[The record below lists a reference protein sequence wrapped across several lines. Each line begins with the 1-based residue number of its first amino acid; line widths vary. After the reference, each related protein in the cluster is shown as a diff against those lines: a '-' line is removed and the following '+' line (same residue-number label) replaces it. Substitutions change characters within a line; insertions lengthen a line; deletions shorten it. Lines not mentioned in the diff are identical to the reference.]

1 VSLVTVVAGKGAPG
15 VTTSLLALA
24 LGWPGPVLVADTDP
38 AGGDIAVGW
47 LGGRVGLDRGL
58 LSWAAA
64 TRHAQTGTVADLAP
78 HVTAVPETGGRVLV
92 LPGLAHAGQAA
103 GLDQRTWARLAATA
117 DQPWPTDPRPDPGPG
132 ELARGNGPGSA
143 ADAGADA
150 SGIRVDVLADCGRL
164 GPDTP
169 WPLLTAA
176 AVVLLVTRPTLRGVQ
191 HAHQAL
197 QLLDTAAFPAAS
209 HAAAAD
215 SAGAGGGRVGL
226 VVCGPGPYEPGEVGR
241 VLRLPVRAVLPADPR
256 AAAVLSDGAPAG
268 RGWPRTPLARAAAT
282 AARRL
287 ASTLAAPTAAPTA
300 ASPAASAAFTFTAR
314 TNQ

>member
-47 LGGRVGLDRGL
+47 LAGRVGLDRGL

-64 TRHAQTGTVADLAP
+64 TRHAQIGTVADLAP
-78 HVTAVPETGGRVLV
+78 HVSSVPETGGRVLV

-103 GLDQRTWARLAATA
+103 GLDQPAWARLAATA
-117 DQPWPTDPRPDPGPG
+117 EQTWPADPRTGQ
-132 ELARGNGPGSA
+132 LARGNGPGVA
-143 ADAGADA
+143 ASTAAVAGADA
-150 SGIRVDVLADCGRL
+150 GGVRVDLLADCGRL

-176 AVVLLVTRPTLRGVQ
+176 AVVLVVTRPTLRGVQ
-191 HAHQAL
+191 HAQQAL
-197 QLLDTAAFPAAS
+197 RLLHTAVFPAAGY
-209 HAAAAD
+209 AAAA
-215 SAGAGGGRVGL
+215 GVGGGRVGL

-241 VLRLPVRAVLPADPR
+241 VLGLPVRAVLPADLR

-268 RGWPRTPLARAAAT
+268 RGWPRTPLARAAAG

-287 ASTLAAPTAAPTA
+287 ASAVAPAGGPAAGRASTA
-300 ASPAASAAFTFTAR
+300 AASAAFSFTAR